1 MYYYLRFK
9 NLAKRL
15 NILDNYE
22 TDLLNIIYPVND
34 GKFGKIYIQ
43 LDFKANEYC
52 VQLRVSEEQY
62 NNLFIANG
70 STPKMDSR
78 VALNFT
84 HVHKSLEDAIKD
96 IEQIFF
102 ILNQNSNSRLD
113 NNTTLFIN
121 RAKNIIGM

>member
-9 NLAKRL
+9 NLAKQL

-22 TDLLNIIYPVND
+22 PDILNIIYPVND
-34 GKFGKIYIQ
+34 GKFGRIYIQ
-43 LDFKANEYC
+43 LDFKANEYS
-52 VQLRVSEEQY
+52 VQLCVSAEQY

-70 STPKMDSR
+70 STPKMDAR
-78 VALNFT
+78 TVLNFT
-84 HVHKSLEDAIKD
+84 HVHRSLENAIRD

-121 RAKNIIGM
+121 KAKNIIGM